1 MHFELS
7 PEQEELRATTARFLE
22 DTMPV
27 TRLRELW
34 ESDADIGEWWARGA
48 DLGWASLF
56 GPEALDAGS
65 LSGGAVADAVI
76 LAEELGQGAA
86 PGPFHAVNA
95 FVAAVTT
102 HGAAD
107 RQAEWLPGVL
117 GGTTIGTWAFAE
129 AHDAWSPSTLA
140 TRVVVEGDDVVV
152 TGSKHYVES
161 VAGAELLLVTG
172 VGDGGLT
179 QVVVPAAAAGVT
191 VRAGR
196 SVDLSRRFG
205 TVDLDAVR
213 VPRDHLLGA
222 PGGAADDVERLL
234 QVVLVLQ
241 SAEMHGAAGRVF
253 DATVEYAKDRYAFGR
268 PIGSFQALKHRF
280 ADMLQRLEFSRAIA
294 DGAARALDAG
304 DDDAGRLARVAKC
317 YVADA
322 ALDIVDDCVQINGGI
337 GITWEHDAHVFS
349 RRIALDRALWGSPE
363 LHKEELAGMLGVEV
377 VR

>member
-1 MHFELS
+1 MHFELT

-22 DTMPV
+22 ETMPV
-27 TRLRELW
+27 SGLRALW
-34 ESDADIGEWWARGA
+34 ESDADLGEWWARSA

-56 GPEALDAGS
+56 GPEAFDAGS
-65 LSGGAVADAVI
+65 LSGGAAADAVI
-76 LAEELGQGAA
+76 LAEEIGRGAA

-95 FVAAVTT
+95 FVAALTT
-102 HGAAD
+102 RGSED
-107 RQAEWLPGVL
+107 RQAEWLPAVL
-117 GGTTIGTWAFAE
+117 GGAVIGTWAFAE
-129 AHDAWSPSTLA
+129 AHDAWSPAELA
-140 TRVVVEGDDVVV
+140 TSIAVEGDDVVV

-161 VAGAELLLVTG
+161 VADAELLLVTG
-172 VGDGGLT
+172 VGNGGLT
-179 QVVVPAAAAGVT
+179 QVVVPAGTAGV
-191 VRAGR
+191 VVHPGR
-196 SVDLSRRFG
+196 SIDLSRTFG
-205 TVDLDAVR
+205 AVDFDAVR

-222 PGGAADDVERLL
+222 PGGAAEDVERLL

-280 ADMLQRLEFSRAIA
+280 ADMLQRLEFSRAIS
-294 DGAARALDAG
+294 DGAARAIDV
-304 DDDAGRLARVAKC
+304 DDDAARLARVAKC

-363 LHKEELAGMLGVEV
+363 LHKEELAGMLGMEA

>member
-1 MHFELS
+1 MHFELT

-22 DTMPV
+22 ETMPV
-27 TRLRELW
+27 SGLRALW
-34 ESDADIGEWWARGA
+34 ESDADLGEWWARSA

-56 GPEALDAGS
+56 GPEGFDAGS
-65 LSGGAVADAVI
+65 LSGGPAADAVI
-76 LAEELGQGAA
+76 LAEEIGRGAA

-95 FVAAVTT
+95 FVAALTT
-102 HGAAD
+102 RGSED
-107 RQAEWLPGVL
+107 RQAEWLPAVL
-117 GGTTIGTWAFAE
+117 GGAVIGTWAFAE
-129 AHDAWSPSTLA
+129 AHDAWSPAELA
-140 TRVVVEGDDVVV
+140 TSIAVEGDDVVV

-161 VAGAELLLVTG
+161 VADAELLLVTG
-172 VGDGGLT
+172 VGNGGLT
-179 QVVVPAAAAGVT
+179 QVVVPAGTAGV
-191 VRAGR
+191 VVHPGR
-196 SVDLSRRFG
+196 SIDLSRTFG
-205 TVDLDAVR
+205 AVDFDAVR

-222 PGGAADDVERLL
+222 PGGAAEDVERLL

-280 ADMLQRLEFSRAIA
+280 ADMLQRLEFSRAIS
-294 DGAARALDAG
+294 DGAARAIDV
-304 DDDAGRLARVAKC
+304 DDDAARLARVAKC

-363 LHKEELAGMLGVEV
+363 LHKEELAGMLGMEA

>member
-1 MHFELS
+1 MHFELT

-22 DTMPV
+22 ETMPV
-27 TRLRELW
+27 SGLRALW
-34 ESDADIGEWWARGA
+34 ESDADLGEWWARSA

-56 GPEALDAGS
+56 GPEELGAGS
-65 LSGGAVADAVI
+65 LSGQPTTDAVI
-76 LAEELGQGAA
+76 LAEEIGRGAA

-95 FVAAVTT
+95 FVAALTT
-102 HGAAD
+102 RGSED
-107 RQAEWLPGVL
+107 RQAEWLPAVL
-117 GGTTIGTWAFAE
+117 GGAVIGTWAFAE
-129 AHDAWSPSTLA
+129 AHDAWSPAELA
-140 TRVVVEGDDVVV
+140 TSIAVEGDDVVV

-161 VAGAELLLVTG
+161 VADAELLLVTG
-172 VGDGGLT
+172 VGNGGLT
-179 QVVVPAAAAGVT
+179 QVVVPAGTAGV
-191 VRAGR
+191 VVHPGR
-196 SVDLSRRFG
+196 SIDLSRTFG
-205 TVDLDAVR
+205 AVDFDAVR

-222 PGGAADDVERLL
+222 PGGAAEDVERLL

-280 ADMLQRLEFSRAIA
+280 ADMLQRLEFSRAIS
-294 DGAARALDAG
+294 DGAARAIDV
-304 DDDAGRLARVAKC
+304 DDDAARLARVAKC

-363 LHKEELAGMLGVEV
+363 LHKEELAGMLGMEV

>member
-1 MHFELS
+1 MHFELT

-22 DTMPV
+22 ETMPV
-27 TRLRELW
+27 SGLRALW
-34 ESDADIGEWWARGA
+34 ESDADLGEWWARSA

-56 GPEALDAGS
+56 GPEAFDAGS
-65 LSGGAVADAVI
+65 LSGGAAADAVI
-76 LAEELGQGAA
+76 LAEEIGRGAA

-95 FVAAVTT
+95 FVAALTT
-102 HGAAD
+102 RGSED
-107 RQAEWLPGVL
+107 RQAEWLPAVL
-117 GGTTIGTWAFAE
+117 GGAVIGTWAFGE
-129 AHDAWSPSTLA
+129 AHDAWSPAELA
-140 TRVVVEGDDVVV
+140 TSIAVEGDDVVV

-161 VAGAELLLVTG
+161 VADAELLLVTG
-172 VGDGGLT
+172 VGNGGLT
-179 QVVVPAAAAGVT
+179 QVVVPAGTAGV
-191 VRAGR
+191 VVHPGR
-196 SVDLSRRFG
+196 SIDLSRTFG
-205 TVDLDAVR
+205 AVDFDAVR

-222 PGGAADDVERLL
+222 PGGAAEDVERLL

-280 ADMLQRLEFSRAIA
+280 ADMLQRLEFARAIS
-294 DGAARALDAG
+294 DGAARAIDV
-304 DDDAGRLARVAKC
+304 DDDAARLARVAKC

-363 LHKEELAGMLGVEV
+363 LHKEELAGMLGMEA